1 MQQPWQE
8 ISMCIVCA
16 GSRWSRRLANI
27 APWLVV
33 PILFLWGITQFFPK
47 GWRIEVTSPRVL
59 CVITLLSLAWYELA
73 LPRLK
78 DFRARRKAEML
89 ERKRIQALEE
99 VGPLVALK
107 KLINRRA
114 QTTWQCL
121 LWEGSCADQYM
132 DCRNVD

>member
-1 MQQPWQE
+1 MQHLWRDV
-8 ISMCIVCA
+8 SMCIVCA
-16 GSRWSRRLANI
+16 GSRWSRRLAGA

-33 PILFLWGITQFFPK
+33 PILVLWGVTQFFPK

-78 DFRARRKAEML
+78 DFRARRKAEAL

-99 VGPLVALK
+99 VSSL
-107 KLINRRA
+107 
-114 QTTWQCL
+114 
-121 LWEGSCADQYM
+121 
-132 DCRNVD
+132 